1 MHSEVRNPSI
11 RDGKKSA
18 HGKCNAKK
26 KRILTSSV
34 GYETR
39 DHSETI
45 ERERERDPAKQSRF
59 AQELQ
64 TLNFSPNR

>member
-11 RDGKKSA
+11 RDGKKSS

-26 KRILTSSV
+26 KRTPSSSV
-34 GYETR
+34 GYETG

-45 ERERERDPAKQSRF
+45 ERVRESTRP
-59 AQELQ
+59 
-64 TLNFSPNR
+64 

>member
-11 RDGKKSA
+11 RDEKKSA
-18 HGKCNAKK
+18 HEKCSAKK
-26 KRILTSSV
+26 KRTLSSSV

-45 ERERERDPAKQSRF
+45 ERERERERESAPER
-59 AQELQ
+59 L
-64 TLNFSPNR
+64 